1 MPQGHDNEEVLKKMH
16 SDFEK
21 MIVVRKYYEAKSCG
35 KLGDECYP
43 SCYSKKKKRALRRYA
58 NKYHLKDSISDDED
72 TWNNSTWKDMVSQKR
87 QEMEYVKSNTDSSL
101 ENEIRHGNQQTA
113 LANANIDE
121 EYCVQAETSSFITR
135 ETLIV
140 IEDDV
145 KSSGQVINQNVYHKR
160 MLSSSE
166 VVDTIW
172 KGCNVGYIEGKIDG
186 VCISDNRLLELRGQG
201 FISDKI
207 IDAYLSLLSRKYSNP
222 NVNAV
227 AKRRTNYVLK
237 SNGRTGIT
245 DLKIDEKLEV
255 STYSSNMLCKSAPF
269 EIILYDDQIPSFKTE
284 YATVF
289 RVFWKMR
296 IKALGADDIPW
307 NYSPVVHPKQRDS
320 YNCGIYILKFAE
332 ALLLDGN
339 GGSTRFSDSR
349 EDLEKYRKE
358 IAEQLIEC
366 SDNKET
372 GWCSI
377 CGFYRS
383 EDSEIMACTIC
394 SRWIHT
400 NCKGETMLQEGESF
414 ECSSCTAALIFAI
427 NEAQLPPI
435 GSAPSA
441 TTAPKAASTPSKKP
455 ESHPVTQHA
464 MTMIKVTSKTHA
476 RRCESCKS
484 AFKEKGYIKQRYMI
498 GNYGPRPFFKKAT
511 KTWHDGTRNYY
522 YRVKKECLK
531 TIKNDIIGSDI
542 DVSQVKNDLLASDIA
557 KFENESLHISN

>member
-1 MPQGHDNEEVLKKMH
+1 MEKSKEDIEMERKPEAVLKKSETPQGHDNEEVLKKMH

-21 MIVVRKYYEAKSCG
+21 IIVVRKYHEAKSSG

-43 SCYSKKKKRALRRYA
+43 SGDSKKEKRALRRYA

-101 ENEIRHGNQQTA
+101 ENEIRHDNQQTA

-140 IEDDV
+140 TEDDV
-145 KSSGQVINQNVYHKR
+145 KSSGQVINQNVYRKR

-186 VCISDNRLLELRGQG
+186 VCISDNTLLELRGQG

-207 IDAYLSLLSRKYSNP
+207 TDAYLLLLSRKYSNP
-222 NVNAV
+222 NH
-227 AKRRTNYVLK
+227 KILVLACCIMTEICQGLCYK
-237 SNGRTGIT
+237 PKLTKIKMEEFDVILGGYNTSNCHWNLVT
-245 DLKIDEKLEV
+245 LKPKEGQIMFLNPMGEQESQTSKL
-255 STYSSNMLCKSAPF
+255 TKNWK
-269 EIILYDDQIPSFKTE
+269 
-284 YATVF
+284 
-289 RVFWKMR
+289 VFWRMR

-358 IAEQLIEC
+358 IGEQLIEC
-366 SDNKET
+366 SDDKEM

-400 NCKGETMLQEGESF
+400 NCKGETMLQEGETMLQEGESF
-414 ECSSCTAALIFAI
+414 ECSSRTAALIYAT

-464 MTMIKVTSKTHA
+464 MTMIKVTSMTRA

-484 AFKEKGYIKQRYMI
+484 AFKEKGCIKQRYMI
-498 GNYGPRPFFKKAT
+498 GMVRGHFSKRQQRHGMMAQ
-511 KTWHDGTRNYY
+511 
-522 YRVKKECLK
+522 E
-531 TIKNDIIGSDI
+531 TIII
-542 DVSQVKNDLLASDIA
+542 V
-557 KFENESLHISN
+557 

>member
-1 MPQGHDNEEVLKKMH
+1 
-16 SDFEK
+16 
-21 MIVVRKYYEAKSCG
+21 
-35 KLGDECYP
+35 
-43 SCYSKKKKRALRRYA
+43 
-58 NKYHLKDSISDDED
+58 
-72 TWNNSTWKDMVSQKR
+72 
-87 QEMEYVKSNTDSSL
+87 MEYVKSNTDSSL
-101 ENEIRHGNQQTA
+101 ENEIRHDNQQTA

-145 KSSGQVINQNVYHKR
+145 KSSGQVINQNVYRKR

-207 IDAYLSLLSRKYSNP
+207 IDAYLLLLSRKYSNP
-222 NVNAV
+222 NR
-227 AKRRTNYVLK
+227 KILVLACCIMTEICQGLCYK
-237 SNGRTGIT
+237 PKLTKIKMEEFDVILGGYNTSNCHWNLVT
-245 DLKIDEKLEV
+245 LKPKEGQIMFLNPMGEQESQTSKL
-255 STYSSNMLCKSAPF
+255 TKNWK
-269 EIILYDDQIPSFKTE
+269 
-284 YATVF
+284 
-289 RVFWKMR
+289 VFWRMR

-366 SDNKET
+366 SDDKET

-377 CGFYRS
+377 CGLYRS

-414 ECSSCTAALIFAI
+414 ECSSCTAALIYAT

-464 MTMIKVTSKTHA
+464 MTMIKVTSKTRA

-484 AFKEKGYIKQRYMI
+484 AFKEKGCIKQRYMI
-498 GNYGPRPFFKKAT
+498 GNYGPRPFFKNAT

-522 YRVKKECLK
+522 YCVKKECLK

-542 DVSQVKNDLLASDIA
+542 DVSQVQNDLLASDIA

>member
-1 MPQGHDNEEVLKKMH
+1 MEKSKENIEMERKPEAVLKPSETPHGHDNEEVLKKMH

-21 MIVVRKYYEAKSCG
+21 MRVVRKYHEAKSSG

-43 SCYSKKKKRALRRYA
+43 SRYSKKIKHALRRYA
-58 NKYHLKDSISDDED
+58 NKYHLKDTNKSRQSQEDVPSPNKKAKIEEAEKEDNPASAERISDDED
-72 TWNNSTWKDMVSQKR
+72 TWNNSTWKDMVSQKK

-101 ENEIRHGNQQTA
+101 ENEIRHENQQAA
-113 LANANIDE
+113 LAKANIDK
-121 EYCVQAETSSFITR
+121 EYCVQAETSSFTTR

-145 KSSGQVINQNVYHKR
+145 KSSGQVINQNVYRKR
-160 MLSSSE
+160 LLSSSE

-172 KGCNVGYIEGKIDG
+172 KGCNVGYIEGKING

-201 FISDKI
+201 FISEKI
-207 IDAYLSLLSRKYSNP
+207 IDAYLLLLSRKYSNP
-222 NVNAV
+222 NH
-227 AKRRTNYVLK
+227 KILVLACCIMTEICQGLCYK
-237 SNGRTGIT
+237 PKLTKMKMEEFDVILGGYNISNCHWNLVT
-245 DLKIDEKLEV
+245 LKPKEGHIMILNPMGEQESQTSKL
-255 STYSSNMLCKSAPF
+255 TKNRK
-269 EIILYDDQIPSFKTE
+269 
-284 YATVF
+284 
-289 RVFWKMR
+289 VFWRMR

-307 NYSPVVHPKQRDS
+307 NYSPVVHPKQRAS

-339 GGSTRFSDSR
+339 RGSTQFSDSR
-349 EDLEKYRKE
+349 EDREEKYRKE

-366 SDNKET
+366 SNDKET

-377 CGFYRS
+377 CGFQRS

-400 NCKGETMLQEGESF
+400 KCKGEAMLQEGESF
-414 ECSSCTAALIFAI
+414 ECSSCTAALIYAT

-441 TTAPKAASTPSKKP
+441 MTTPKAASTPSKKP

-464 MTMIKVTSKTHA
+464 MTMIKVTSKL
-476 RRCESCKS
+476 
-484 AFKEKGYIKQRYMI
+484 
-498 GNYGPRPFFKKAT
+498 
-511 KTWHDGTRNYY
+511 W
-522 YRVKKECLK
+522 
-531 TIKNDIIGSDI
+531 
-542 DVSQVKNDLLASDIA
+542 
-557 KFENESLHISN
+557 